1 MGIDVVQGGTRFS
14 VPAAHA
20 RAFASSRQVPTDKD
34 VDDGAGL
41 YLAQDLPG
49 LIHHAKGLSG
59 RLQTPRSTLNS
70 RNSRTGNGTCSR
82 HTMFIGR

>member
-20 RAFASSRQVPTDKD
+20 RAFASSRQ
-34 VDDGAGL
+34 DGAR
-41 YLAQDLPG
+41 
-49 LIHHAKGLSG
+49 AKG